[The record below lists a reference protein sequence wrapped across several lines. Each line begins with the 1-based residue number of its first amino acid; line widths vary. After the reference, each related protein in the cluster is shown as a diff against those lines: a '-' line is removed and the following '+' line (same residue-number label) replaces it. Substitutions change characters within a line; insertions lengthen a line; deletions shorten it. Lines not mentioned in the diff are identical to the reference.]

1 MDNLD
6 SSVLLETKLP
16 LPLFIRGKVR
26 DTYNL
31 GNHLLVIATDRISA
45 FDSVLPCGIPAKGL
59 VLNQLSV
66 FWFRHTSEIVPNH
79 LMEAVD
85 DVHCIDSYLPEENRF
100 DYPDYLLGRTMIVK
114 KVKRIPVE
122 CVVRGYIS
130 GSAWAEYQQYGT
142 VSGNPMPKDLK
153 ESQELDKPIFTPTTK
168 AETGHDLPITSQEII
183 KLIGLRTAQEME
195 EKSLA
200 IYNYAR
206 EYALSRGIIIADT
219 KMEFGIDNGRLILID
234 ELLTPDSSRFWDAN
248 LYQVGQSQSSYDK
261 QPVRDWLVESGWN
274 KEPPAP
280 MLPPE
285 VIEATT
291 MRYAQAYE
299 KITERKL
306 FPETSTPLTL

>member
-6 SSVLLETKLP
+6 LSVLLATDLP

-26 DTYNL
+26 DTYDL
-31 GNHLLVIATDRISA
+31 GSQLLIIATDRISA
-45 FDSVLPCGIPAKGL
+45 FDSVLPCGIPAKGQ
-59 VLNQLSV
+59 VLNQLSI
-66 FWFRHTSEIVPNH
+66 FWFRHTSDLMPNH
-79 LMEAVD
+79 LMEPVD
-85 DVHCIDSYLPEENRF
+85 DVHCLDSYLPEESRF
-100 DYPDYLLGRTMIVK
+100 DYPDYLSGRAMIVK

-142 VSGNPMPKDLK
+142 VSGKPMPTDLK
-153 ESQELDKPIFTPTTK
+153 EGQELEQPIFTPTTK
-168 AETGHDLPITSQEII
+168 AETGHDQPITMEEVI
-183 KLIGLRTAQEME
+183 KLVGQQAAKEIE

-200 IYNYAR
+200 IYGYAR

-234 ELLTPDSSRFWDAN
+234 ELLTPDSSRFWDAD
-248 LYQVGQSQSSYDK
+248 LYEVGNSQPSFDK
-261 QPVRDWLVESGWN
+261 QPVRDWLVRSGWN

-291 MRYAQAYE
+291 RLYVQAYE

-306 FPETSTPLTL
+306 VLDSAVP